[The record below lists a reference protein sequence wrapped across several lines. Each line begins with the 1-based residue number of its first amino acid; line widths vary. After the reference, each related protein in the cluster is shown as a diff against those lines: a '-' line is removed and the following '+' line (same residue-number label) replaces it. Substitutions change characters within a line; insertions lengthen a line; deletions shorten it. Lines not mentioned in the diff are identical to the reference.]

1 MNSITG
7 SAGNDSITGTAA
19 ADEIYGGDG
28 NDTIIG
34 GSGNDVIY
42 GGKGTDTVSYSGAYG
57 NFKLTALYEG
67 KNSSFSGFT
76 VSDLSGSEGTDSI
89 SSDIEYLTF
98 SSGSVVYKIDSGTVS
113 LVDTAAPTI
122 SLTSSV
128 TALLKSETAT
138 ITFTLSESSTD
149 FNVGDITATGGTL
162 SNFAGSGT
170 TYTALFT
177 PTANS
182 TTSGVVRVASGV
194 FSDAAGNVNSDGS
207 DVNNSVTMTVNTV
220 SLDTTPPTIAITS
233 SATSLSASQTANIT
247 FTLSESSSNFVIGDI
262 TATGGTLSNFAGSGT
277 TYTAL
282 FTPTAN
288 STTSGVVQVASG
300 VFTDA
305 AGNANTDGL
314 DANNSVTMAVNT
326 VPVDTT
332 PPTIAITSS
341 ATSLSASQTA
351 NITFTLS
358 ESSSNFV
365 IGDITSTGG
374 TLSNFTGSGT
384 TYTALFTPTANST
397 TSGVV
402 RVASGAFTDA
412 AGNVNAD
419 GLDANNTITLS
430 VDTVAP
436 TIALSANKT
445 ALVSGDSATL
455 TFSLSEASSTFAI
468 SDITVTGGT
477 LSNFNGSGSTYSAT
491 FALNANSTSS
501 GVINVPNG
509 VFTDAAGNA
518 NADGMDTNN
527 ILIFTRIAS
536 ITNETHSLS
545 VIVDQNVLGP
555 SPALLKD
562 LKEYITYTNG
572 VITKHSVE
580 YAGLTFDYNQI
591 DSLITTVTR
600 DGDFTTEFTR
610 EINDYLK
617 TELNIT
623 YSVAV
628 ALVGV
633 ASIDSVI
640 LSVAGADGNY
650 VG

>member
-194 FSDAAGNVNSDGS
+194 FSDAAGNVN
-207 DVNNSVTMTVNTV
+207 
-220 SLDTTPPTIAITS
+220 
-233 SATSLSASQTANIT
+233 
-247 FTLSESSSNFVIGDI
+247 
-262 TATGGTLSNFAGSGT
+262 
-277 TYTAL
+277 
-282 FTPTAN
+282 
-288 STTSGVVQVASG
+288 
-300 VFTDA
+300 
-305 AGNANTDGL
+305 
-314 DANNSVTMAVNT
+314 
-326 VPVDTT
+326 
-332 PPTIAITSS
+332 
-341 ATSLSASQTA
+341 
-351 NITFTLS
+351 
-358 ESSSNFV
+358 
-365 IGDITSTGG
+365 
-374 TLSNFTGSGT
+374 
-384 TYTALFTPTANST
+384 
-397 TSGVV
+397 
-402 RVASGAFTDA
+402 
-412 AGNVNAD
+412 AD

-509 VFTDAAGNA
+509 VFTDTAGNA

-591 DSLITTVTR
+591 DQFVYHNLIH
-600 DGDFTTEFTR
+600 
-610 EINDYLK
+610 
-617 TELNIT
+617 
-623 YSVAV
+623 A
-628 ALVGV
+628 
-633 ASIDSVI
+633 
-640 LSVAGADGNY
+640 
-650 VG
+650 

>member
-113 LVDTAAPTI
+113 LVDTAAPKI

-247 FTLSESSSNFVIGDI
+247 FTLSESSSNFAIGDI
-262 TATGGTLSNFAGSGT
+262 TATGGTLSNFA
-277 TYTAL
+277 
-282 FTPTAN
+282 
-288 STTSGVVQVASG
+288 
-300 VFTDA
+300 
-305 AGNANTDGL
+305 
-314 DANNSVTMAVNT
+314 
-326 VPVDTT
+326 
-332 PPTIAITSS
+332 
-341 ATSLSASQTA
+341 
-351 NITFTLS
+351 
-358 ESSSNFV
+358 
-365 IGDITSTGG
+365 
-374 TLSNFTGSGT
+374 GSGT

>member
-194 FSDAAGNVNSDGS
+194 F
-207 DVNNSVTMTVNTV
+207 
-220 SLDTTPPTIAITS
+220 
-233 SATSLSASQTANIT
+233 
-247 FTLSESSSNFVIGDI
+247 
-262 TATGGTLSNFAGSGT
+262 
-277 TYTAL
+277 
-282 FTPTAN
+282 
-288 STTSGVVQVASG
+288 
-300 VFTDA
+300 TDA
-305 AGNANTDGL
+305 AGNANTDGS

-365 IGDITSTGG
+365 IGDITATGG
-374 TLSNFTGSGT
+374 TLSNFAGSGT

-509 VFTDAAGNA
+509 VFTDTAGNA

-628 ALVGV
+628 ALVGL
-633 ASIDSVI
+633 ASIDGVI